1 MLFKYRLRSV
11 SKKHSHKTNLL
22 DMSVRPLKRRKHCLG
37 PHILTRNKSL
47 RSIKDPES
55 PPYVE
60 WAPVP
65 KSVLCQA
72 WRRPSRSSVVL
83 ANTLRGLT
91 FASPWVFFLPD
102 MTVLT
107 LHEPSRTRQGPSRG
121 RYRQSRSYQGPLSSY
136 RCPLRTRMFFF

>member
-1 MLFKYRLRSV
+1 MQKTHSCRHILNLSGSCAIRRHQKGSQVQEVPMHCKYRLRSV

-22 DMSVRPLKRRKHCLG
+22 DMSVRPIKRRKHCLG

-72 WRRPSRSSVVL
+72 WRRSSRSSVVL

-91 FASPWVFFLPD
+91 FASPWVFF
-102 MTVLT
+102 
-107 LHEPSRTRQGPSRG
+107 
-121 RYRQSRSYQGPLSSY
+121 YQ
-136 RCPLRTRMFFF
+136 T